1 MIDRYTTPK
10 MASIWAVE
18 NKFKKWLEIEILAC
32 QAQAELGVIPKEAAA
47 EIKKRANFDTQ
58 RIDEIEAEVH
68 HDVIAFL
75 TSVKEFVGESSKYI
89 HFGMTSSDVVD
100 TGLSLLMKE
109 AIEILI
115 EDARALKVVLKKRAI
130 EHKGTIMIGR
140 SHGIHA
146 EPTTFGLKLA
156 LFAFEMER
164 NIKRLEAAKET
175 IAYGK
180 ISGAVG
186 TYANIDP
193 FVEAY
198 VCKKLGL
205 KPAEVSTQILQ
216 RDRHGEYMCVL
227 AIVAS
232 TLDKLATEIRH
243 LQRTEVLEAE
253 EPFAKGQKGSSA
265 MPHKKNPIISERISG
280 LARVIRGNA
289 QAALEDVALWHERD
303 ISHSSVERVIVPDST
318 TLLDYMMTKMIW
330 LIENLT
336 VYPKNMEANLN
347 KTGGLFFSQKVLLAL
362 IEKGMSREDAYS
374 VVQHSAMKTWHDRG
388 DFKENLLSDEQV
400 TVKLDPSEIDK
411 IFDPSSFLVNVGK
424 IFERLEKIDE
434 G

>member
-1 MIDRYTTPK
+1 MIDRYTRPK
-10 MASIWAVE
+10 MAAIWSLE

-32 QAQAELGVIPKEAAA
+32 QAQAELGVIPKEAVG
-47 EIKKRANFDTQ
+47 EIKNKAAFEVA
-58 RIDEIEAEVH
+58 RIEEIEAEVH

-75 TSVKEFVGESSKYI
+75 TSVKEFVGESAKYI

-115 EDARALKVVLKKRAI
+115 EDAKELKAVLKKRAV
-130 EHKGTIMIGR
+130 EHKETIMIGR

-175 IAYGK
+175 ISYGK

-193 FVEAY
+193 FVEEY

-205 KPAEVSTQILQ
+205 KPAEVSTQVLQ
-216 RDRHGEYMCVL
+216 RDRHGEYMCAL
-227 AIVAS
+227 AILAS
-232 TLDKLATEIRH
+232 TLDKMATEIRH

-318 TLLDYMMTKMIW
+318 SLLDYMMTKMIW
-330 LIENLT
+330 LISNLT

-362 IEKGMSREDAYS
+362 IEKGMSREDAYAI
-374 VVQHSAMKTWHDRG
+374 VQRSAMKTWQDRG
-388 DFKENLLSDEQV
+388 DFKEELLADGEV
-400 TVKLDPSEIDK
+400 AAKLSPAELDA
-411 IFDPSSFLVNVGK
+411 IFDPKAFLVNVDK
-424 IFERLEKIDE
+424 IFALLEQLN
-434 G
+434 

>member
-1 MIDRYTTPK
+1 MIDRYTRPK
-10 MASIWAVE
+10 MAAIWSLE
-18 NKFKKWLEIEILAC
+18 NKFKKWLEIEILATE
-32 QAQAELGVIPKEAAA
+32 AQVQLGVVPKEALE
-47 EIKKRANFDTQ
+47 EIRKKASFDVK

-68 HDVIAFL
+68 HDVVAFL
-75 TSVKEFVGESSKYI
+75 TSVKEFVGEAAKYI

-115 EDARALKVVLKKRAI
+115 EDAKELKAALKRRAI
-130 EHKGTIMIGR
+130 EHKDTLMIGR

-146 EPTTFGLKLA
+146 EPTTFGLKMA

-175 IAYGK
+175 ISFGK
-180 ISGAVG
+180 LSGAVG

-193 FVEAY
+193 FVESY
-198 VCKKLGL
+198 VCEKLGL
-205 KPAEVSTQILQ
+205 KPAEVSTQVLQ
-216 RDRHGEYMCVL
+216 RDRHGEYMCAL
-227 AIVAS
+227 AITAS
-232 TLDKLATEIRH
+232 SLDKMATEIRH
-243 LQRTEVLEAE
+243 LQRTEVLEVE

-318 TLLDYMMTKMIW
+318 TLLDYMFSKMTW
-330 LIENLT
+330 LIEGLN
-336 VYPKNMEANLN
+336 VYPKNMEENLN
-347 KTGGLFFSQKVLLAL
+347 RTGGLFFSQKVLLAL
-362 IEKGMSREDAYS
+362 IEKGMSREDAYAT
-374 VVQHSAMKTWHDRG
+374 VQRSAMKTWQDRG
-388 DFKENLLSDEQV
+388 DFKQELLKDSAVTEKLSLSEMDE
-400 TVKLDPSEIDK
+400 
-411 IFDPSSFLVNVGK
+411 IFNPKSFLINVDK
-424 IFERLEKIDE
+424 IFERLEKI
-434 G
+434 